1 MSAEPVEQWE
11 ARSPREL
18 RALVGQMAPQ
28 LADASA
34 YEILEWAAQEF
45 GEGLAVASSMADAVL
60 PHLAARALPGVDVVF
75 LDTGYHFEETLHTR
89 DEVARQLQVRM
100 LNIEPVRSV
109 PQQDAEFGT
118 DLFGRDPSACCR
130 MRKIEPLAAAL
141 QGYEA
146 WATGLRRS
154 DSAARASTA
163 TVAWDERHAM
173 VKVNPIV
180 AWTDEQVA
188 DYVAEHD
195 VPVNPLV
202 EQGYPSIGC
211 GPCTLRPLLTGDA
224 RSGRWA
230 GFAKT
235 ECGLHS

>member
-75 LDTGYHFEETLHTR
+75 LDTGYHFEETLRTR
-89 DEVARQLQVRM
+89 DEVAARLPVRM

-109 PQQDAEFGT
+109 AQQDAEFGRNLYGT
-118 DLFGRDPSACCR
+118 DPGACCR
-130 MRKIEPLAAAL
+130 MRKVEPLADTL

-146 WATGLRRS
+146 WATGLRRT
-154 DSAARASTA
+154 DSAARAQTA
-163 TVAWDERHAM
+163 TVAWVERHQL
-173 VKVNPIV
+173 VKLNPIA

-188 DYVAEHD
+188 AYVAEHD

-202 EQGYPSIGC
+202 EQGYASIGC
-211 GPCTLRPLLTGDA
+211 GPCTLRPLLAGDA

-230 GFAKT
+230 GFAKS

>member
-1 MSAEPVEQWE
+1 MSAEPLEQWE
-11 ARSPREL
+11 PRSPVQL
-18 RALVGQMAPQ
+18 RAVVDRMGPE
-28 LADASA
+28 LADATA
-34 YEILEWAAQEF
+34 YEVLDWAAAEF

-75 LDTGYHFEETLHTR
+75 LDTGYHFEETLRTR
-89 DEVARQLQVRM
+89 DEVVRR
-100 LNIEPVRSV
+100 LPVRVLSIEPVRSV
-109 PQQDAEFGT
+109 AQQDADFGPDLFGT
-118 DLFGRDPSACCR
+118 DPGACCR
-130 MRKIEPLAAAL
+130 MRKTEPLTTAL

-146 WATGLRRS
+146 WATGLRRA

-163 TVAWDERHAM
+163 TVAWDERHRM
-173 VKVNPIV
+173 VKVNPIA

-188 DYVAEHD
+188 AYVAEHD

-202 EQGYPSIGC
+202 EQGYTSIGC
-211 GPCTLRPLLTGDA
+211 GPCTLRPLLADDA

-230 GFAKT
+230 GFAKS